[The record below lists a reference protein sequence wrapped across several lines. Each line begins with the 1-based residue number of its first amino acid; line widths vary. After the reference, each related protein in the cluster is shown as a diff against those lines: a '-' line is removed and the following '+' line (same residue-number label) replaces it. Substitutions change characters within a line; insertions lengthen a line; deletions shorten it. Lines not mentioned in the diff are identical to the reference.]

1 MYIIYDVP
9 DIRFFIHADTL
20 LVGPGALFI
29 IQGTGLSAPF
39 TISNICGFL
48 DTIVEIVDES

>member
-9 DIRFFIHADTL
+9 DVRFFIHADTL